1 MAGDM
6 LPQRLSFRLTI
17 GDRDFLRAFA
27 GARFSRLFD
36 VDVDAE
42 GMAAAA
48 RMSGWLNGRPAAKAS
63 RTAASAYPHVQEA
76 GRALRGTGN
85 DIRQVLESIAQLQAP
100 RITPQPRR
108 HVTGIAS
115 ARQ

>member
-6 LPQRLSFRLTI
+6 PPQRLSFRLKI

-27 GARFSRLFD
+27 SGRFSRLFD
-36 VDVDAE
+36 VDAE
-42 GMAAAA
+42 GMAAVA
-48 RMSGWLNGRPAAKAS
+48 RMSGWLNGRPAAMAS
-63 RTAASAYPHVQEA
+63 RTAASAQPHVQEA

-100 RITPQPRR
+100 RITPQRR
-108 HVTGIAS
+108 HHVTGIAS

>member
-6 LPQRLSFRLTI
+6 LPQRLSFRLKI

-36 VDVDAE
+36 VDAE
-42 GMAAAA
+42 GMAAVA
-48 RMSGWLNGRPAAKAS
+48 RMSLWLNGRPAAMAS